1 MKPAIIIVDMVK
13 DNIDLGSP
21 YAMGEEG
28 RKIIPNLQRLAAFAR
43 EKGFPLIF
51 ASDSYLETDFVFH
64 SRVKPHAIT
73 GTRGAEV
80 IDELKPQDSDII
92 LPKRRFSAFFRTDLD
107 FTLRRLEVDTI
118 AVAGVTTE
126 VCVCA
131 TVLDGITNGFRAIF
145 LSDCCASYTP
155 EQRDRVLGL
164 YQKSPLRPLLRV
176 MTLAEF
182 TAGCEQ
188 KAESQ
193 AQ

>member
-13 DNIDLGSP
+13 DNIDLDSP
-21 YAMGEEG
+21 YALGEEG

-43 EKGFPLIF
+43 DNCFPLIF
-51 ASDSYLETDFVFH
+51 ANDSYLENDFVFQ
-64 SRVKPHAIT
+64 SRIKPHAIT

-80 IDELKPQDSDII
+80 IDELQPQDSDIV

-107 FTLRRLEVDTI
+107 FTLRGLEVDTI

-131 TVLDGITNGFRAIF
+131 TVLDGITNGFRALF
-145 LSDCCASYTP
+145 LSDCCASYTT

-164 YQKSPLRPLLRV
+164 YQKSPLSPLLRV

-188 KAESQ
+188 VVESQ